1 MIEFGSRSYDEGG
14 LIRSAGSLAEGGEN
28 VIHLDER
35 SPADEGDGAAW
46 GVRWCHGPIVDL
58 VDDPD
63 FAGLPA
69 GN

>member
-1 MIEFGSRSYDEGG
+1 MDD
-14 LIRSAGSLAEGGEN
+14 AGATGDQASVEVVVVG
-28 VIHLDER
+28 ER